1 MEGCTDCG
9 RKAAE
14 MSPDSFLGR
23 LHDVQGGC
31 PRSQLEGILLEYP
44 RAALYRAG
52 RFEDAIRRREEGIQ
66 LVNNGRSTP
75 QDWGFLAMAHHH
87 LGHRDLARDYL
98 RRLGSRQPSTD
109 TARCWDEIEVRLLQN
124 EAEAVILCDPTFPAD
139 PFAH

>member
-1 MEGCTDCG
+1 MFKVDVHARNLKGYYLNT
-9 RKAAE
+9 
-14 MSPDSFLGR
+14 LG
-23 LHDVQGGC
+23 
-31 PRSQLEGILLEYP
+31 
-44 RAALYRAG
+44 AALYRAG